1 MAETCSLWTG
11 RALIMGVS
19 VALCVSACGSSNRP
33 KASAESAHSNASGV
47 TVAGVPLATGLVE
60 PITTTTDPERA
71 IVSVTPNVVAPTAAE
86 ATLPTAVA
94 SPTTTTPA
102 PAPAPAPQAE
112 CARGTTTMTVDG
124 RAVYIETPASTSPAA
139 VIVAVHGYKG
149 TPQGLAQYSSL
160 TSLADAGAA
169 IVLYPAGEPLDLGFG
184 WNSGATKF
192 ATHAPDDV
200 AVLSDV
206 VDASLALPCG
216 DRSRVYLVGE
226 SNGGG
231 MALRAGCD
239 ARFAGRLAGI
249 VIVNAAVDKGV
260 LSTCSHVARAVP
272 VLAVAGLLDKVV
284 GYDGS
289 HRPFIAT
296 ETWFKSVASVVAGC
310 GGSTLRVV
318 SAHVT
323 AHDGSACTSCAT
335 LYTIDNGG
343 HTWPGATQAV
353 NGAAIGSFPLTD
365 VLRDVVDHAV
375 NACGA

>member
-1 MAETCSLWTG
+1 MADTSSLWTG

-19 VALCVSACGSSNRP
+19 LALGVSACGSSSPP
-33 KASAESAHSNASGV
+33 KTSAASARPNGSGV
-47 TVAGVPLATGLVE
+47 TVAGGPRPTGLVE
-60 PITTTTDPERA
+60 PITTTTDPDRA
-71 IVSVTPNVVAPTAAE
+71 IGSVAPDVVAPTASE
-86 ATLPTAVA
+86 ATLLTAVA
-94 SPTTTTPA
+94 SPATTTTTPT
-102 PAPAPAPQAE
+102 PTPQTE
-112 CARGTTTMTVDG
+112 CERSTTTMMVDG
-124 RAVYIETPASTSPAA
+124 RAVYIETPSATSPAA

-206 VDASLALPCG
+206 VIASLSLPCA
-216 DRSRVYLVGE
+216 DTSRVYLVGE

-249 VIVNAAVDKGV
+249 VLVNAAVDKGV
-260 LSTCSHVARAVP
+260 LSTCSHGARAVP

-296 ETWFKSVASVVAGC
+296 ETWFNSVASVVAGC